1 MTHSRR
7 TRSRD
12 YKEKKGL
19 TLFGR
24 LILPLTL
31 IMALALLYLSVKLFF
46 FAPEKDGPPIL
57 PQRFQQAELSSS
69 DADEKA
75 EIAAP
80 TEDNATAAQNQ
91 KAADALRKTSV
102 KKTTGEEKKI
112 KAQQTS
118 AQTNTQ
124 AAKAQTKAQSS
135 KLQPKNEAAQAKQ
148 QPKGGA
154 ALKKENISKPA
165 PRQSAKE
172 PGGERWDVQIGGFAA
187 KEGAEITV
195 KQAKESGYAP
205 YVVESVLNGK
215 PFYKVRVA
223 GSRDKAASQELA
235 GRLEKAGFP
244 VYLVQIKK

>member
-46 FAPEKDGPPIL
+46 FAPEKDGPPLL
-57 PQRFQQAELSSS
+57 PQRFQQAEVSSS

-75 EIAAP
+75 EIAALP
-80 TEDNATAAQNQ
+80 ENNAKAAQNQ
-91 KAADALRKTSV
+91 KADDAPRKTSV
-102 KKTTGEEKKI
+102 KKTTGEEKKT
-112 KAQQTS
+112 KAQ
-118 AQTNTQ
+118 QTNTQ

-165 PRQSAKE
+165 PRQSAEE

>member
-46 FAPEKDGPPIL
+46 FAPEKDGPSIL
-57 PQRFQQAELSSS
+57 PQRFQQVEVSSS

-75 EIAAP
+75 EIAALP
-80 TEDNATAAQNQ
+80 ENNAKAAQNQ
-91 KAADALRKTSV
+91 KTDDAPRKTSV
-102 KKTTGEEKKI
+102 KKTTGEEKKT
-112 KAQQTS
+112 KAQ
-118 AQTNTQ
+118 QTNTQ

-154 ALKKENISKPA
+154 ALKKENISKPV
-165 PRQSAKE
+165 PQQSAKE